1 MRKEDEA
8 EAKHDL
14 DQGEGKSK
22 TQYVVLPY
30 MKGVMERIQW
40 AFNKHNIRLYS
51 KAGYTVRNAVVS
63 PKDPL
68 EKIQAVCSDI

>member
-1 MRKEDEA
+1 MRKEVEA
-8 EAKHDL
+8 VAKHDS

-22 TQYVVLPY
+22 TQVAVLPY
-30 MKGVMERIQW
+30 IKGNMECRQQ

-51 KAGYTVRNAVVS
+51 KAGKTIRNAVVS

-68 EKIQAVCSDI
+68 EEYERVE